1 MMSLVAAAAVPVQ
14 QVQHTCQ
21 RLQLEEVLGTSELV
35 LAAGSVHEVE
45 RKQIPLLSQP
55 DLFVSEEAAVAHVG
69 LPS

>member
-14 QVQHTCQ
+14 QAQHICQ

-35 LAAGSVHEVE
+35 LAAGMLHGVE
-45 RKQIPLLSQP
+45 RKRIPLLYQP

-69 LPS
+69 LQS